1 MINHSARLYRLDLI
15 YAATIAVLAAVAFAG
30 AVWAKAAPYAG
41 TRIDIS
47 ELMANVDVA
56 SLPVHDIKDAF

>member
-30 AVWAKAAPYAG
+30 AVWAKAPNEG
-41 TRIDIS
+41 TRIDVA

-56 SLPVHDIKDAF
+56 SLPVHEIKDAF